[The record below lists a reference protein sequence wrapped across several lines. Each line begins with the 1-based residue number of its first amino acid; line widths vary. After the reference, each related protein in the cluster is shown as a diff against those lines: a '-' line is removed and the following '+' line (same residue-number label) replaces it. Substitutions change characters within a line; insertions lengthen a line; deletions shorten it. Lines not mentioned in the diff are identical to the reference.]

1 MQPQGLQGGSA
12 GRDCVA
18 AALEEEHVTPAA
30 VVAGQTLPERP
41 MKALRKYRRVRI
53 LLVSIDI
60 LRFTVLRLQ
69 RYITNRTSRPD
80 LGSFA
85 QLATTEPSRELLTL
99 YGARPGPGGGA
110 GHREPNVSRLQRYL
124 LRLALTQLQFRLGRS
139 VALIVGTLTA
149 DSRGSRLSA

>member
-1 MQPQGLQGGSA
+1 
-12 GRDCVA
+12 
-18 AALEEEHVTPAA
+18 
-30 VVAGQTLPERP
+30 
-41 MKALRKYRRVRI
+41 LRKYRRVRI